1 VNQDQNNSN
10 REDRKSALSENQSL
24 TANSASEQQTAIHQ
38 ELDNEVENDDMVLE
52 SESVEASETAQDQ
65 AQALKPD
72 STKSRN
78 LKIFATLL
86 LILLLSL
93 ISFGLWKSY
102 QPQQIELQGRV
113 EAETI
118 YVSTKVPSRIEE
130 LYVHEGQVVK
140 QNQPLVRLWSPEV
153 SAKKQQALASLQS
166 ALAFQSTATRGSQQE
181 NIDSLYA
188 NWQALKAQEAL
199 ANTTLQRSTNLF
211 QEGVISRQ
219 RRDEIQAAATSA
231 SQMTEAAYQQYARAK
246 RGSTPEQKSTADAQ
260 VEIAKAAVAEA
271 NALEAETQLNA
282 PVDGVVS
289 KTYGKV
295 SELIA
300 MGVPVVS
307 IIQNDVWVSLT
318 VREDQYASI
327 YQLKQLQGYIPA
339 LDQYMLFN
347 IKNIDAEGEF
357 ATIKTTRQTGGYDIR
372 SFKVHLV
379 PATPNPNLKVGM
391 SVLFKLNKAH

>member
-1 VNQDQNNSN
+1 MNQDQNNSN

-38 ELDNEVENDDMVLE
+38 ELDNEVENDERVLE
-52 SESVEASETAQDQ
+52 SESVDASETAQDQ
-65 AQALKPD
+65 AQALKTD

-93 ISFGLWKSY
+93 IGFGLWKSY

-379 PATPNPNLKVGM
+379 PVTPNPNLKVGM

>member
-1 VNQDQNNSN
+1 MNQDQNNSN

-52 SESVEASETAQDQ
+52 SESVDASETAQDQ

-211 QEGVISRQ
+211 REGVISRQ